1 MVLSVL
7 AFWALHATL
16 AFGQVVPEDEQ
27 RIRWQDESS
36 VSRFRRSAGP
46 TPVTV
51 ATEDANTTA
60 RFLPLDEAIR
70 LALQH
75 SEVIRVLT
83 GVSASS
89 SGRTIYDTAIAIT
102 PIDVAKANFDPVFR
116 ANSAFRRNDLPGLNG
131 LGTGITGQTT
141 AGNDTTTG
149 ISDRN
154 MLGGV
159 ADLAARN
166 SWDSQDGQG
175 FISRNVPTLEMSYT
189 QPILAGCGTAANRAP
204 IVIARVQQEQSYFR
218 VKGSMQELVRGSI
231 EAYWAL
237 VQARTDLR
245 ARELQVAQLQII
257 FDQRSAE
264 GRADRVGKK
273 GTEVSQAKASL
284 YSAKAFLVQA
294 KGNVLQREA
303 ALRNLIGLPPE
314 DGIQLVP
321 STPLTRDRIEFR
333 WDEIVETAQ
342 NRRPDLI
349 ELNLVLMADQQS
361 LVRNRNLAQPSLD
374 AVAVHRWNGLSGRL
388 AANGNTVH
396 SPFDQSTG
404 WTMGVNF
411 EVPLSLRASRANVRN
426 QELLIARDRAIIQQ
440 SIHQIEHALA
450 TALRNVDLSLEQY
463 EAFREAVQASID
475 NVSALGAR
483 QRSQINQRDPLLPL
497 LLAINDLTNAVLSE
511 SQSLTRYNTEL
522 ANLELQ
528 TGTIL
533 DTHGIRFIEEQ
544 FASIGP
550 HGCLFEDECY
560 PRDLI
565 PKENA
570 PRYQDSGAPS
580 EDTFELDKIP
590 QIRFTPQQPF
600 PDAMNSTIP

>member
-7 AFWALHATL
+7 AFWALHASF
-16 AFGQVVPEDEQ
+16 AFGQIVPEDEQ
-27 RIRWQDESS
+27 RIRWQNENS

-46 TPVTV
+46 APVTV
-51 ATEDANTTA
+51 ATEEANTTE
-60 RFLPLDEAIR
+60 RFLPLDETIR

-116 ANSAFRRNDLPGLNG
+116 ANSEFRRNDLPGLNG

-189 QPILAGCGTAANRAP
+189 QPILAGFGTAANRAP
-204 IVIARVQQEQSYFR
+204 IVIARLQQEQSYFR
-218 VKGSMQELVRGSI
+218 FKGSVQELVRGVI
-231 EAYWAL
+231 EVYWSL
-237 VQARTDLR
+237 VQARTDLW
-245 ARELQVAQLQII
+245 AREIQVDRLQKI
-257 FDQRSAE
+257 FDFREAQ
-264 GRADRVGKK
+264 GRAGIRDVAVRA
-273 GTEVSQAKASL
+273 QAKASL
-284 YSAKAFLVQA
+284 MNAKAQLLQA
-294 KGNVLQREA
+294 RGNVLQREA
-303 ALRNLIGLPPE
+303 AMRNLIGLPPE
-314 DGIQLVP
+314 DGFRLVP
-321 STPLTRDRIEFR
+321 STPPTRDRIEFR

-361 LVRNRNLAQPSLD
+361 LIRNRNLAQPSLD

-426 QELLIARDRAIIQQ
+426 QELLIARDRANIQQ
-440 SIHQIEHALA
+440 SIHQIEHLLA
-450 TALRNVDLSLEQY
+450 TTLRSVDLNLEQY
-463 EAFREAVQASID
+463 EAFRESRIASRENVGAQFARRD
-475 NVSALGAR
+475 NELVVTEA
-483 QRSQINQRDPLLPL
+483 QLPL
-497 LLAINDLTNAVLSE
+497 LIAISDWANAVSAE
-511 SQSLTRYNTEL
+511 AQSLTSYNSDL
-522 ANLELQ
+522 ASLELQ

-533 DTHGIRFIEEQ
+533 DTHGIRFTEEQ

-550 HGCLFEDECY
+550 HGCLFEDTCY
-560 PRDLI
+560 PRDLR
-565 PKENA
+565 PKDNEA
-570 PRYQDSGAPS
+570 RYPDSGAAS
-580 EDTFELDKIP
+580 EEAFELDDLP
-590 QIRFTPQQPF
+590 QRKPEATLPL
-600 PDAMNSTIP
+600 PDLELPKER

>member
-7 AFWALHATL
+7 ACWALHVSLTY
-16 AFGQVVPEDEQ
+16 GQIIPEDE
-27 RIRWQDESS
+27 RHIRWQNESS
-36 VSRFRRSAGP
+36 VSRYRRDAGP
-46 TPVTV
+46 APVTV
-51 ATEDANTTA
+51 ATKDPSTEE

-89 SGRTIYDTAIAIT
+89 SGRTIYDTAIAMT

-131 LGTGITGQTT
+131 LGTDITGQTT

-149 ISDRN
+149 LSDRN

-159 ADLAARN
+159 ADIAARN

-175 FISRNVPTLEMSYT
+175 FLSRNVPTLEMSYT
-189 QPILAGCGTAANRAP
+189 QPILAGFGTAANRAP
-204 IVIARVQQEQSYFR
+204 IVIARLQQEQSYFR
-218 VKGSMQELVRGSI
+218 FKGSMQELVRGAI
-231 EAYWAL
+231 EIYWSL
-237 VQARTDLR
+237 VQARTDVL
-245 ARELQVAQLQII
+245 AREIQVDQLQRIYDFRAAQLRTGIK
-257 FDQRSAE
+257 D
-264 GRADRVGKK
+264 
-273 GTEVSQAKASL
+273 VSLAAQARASL
-284 YSAKAFLVQA
+284 MNAKAFLLQA
-294 KGNVLQREA
+294 RGNVLQREA
-303 ALRNLIGLPPE
+303 AMRNLVGLPPE
-314 DGIQLVP
+314 DGYRLVP
-321 STPLTRDRIEFR
+321 STPPTRDRIEFR
-333 WDEIVETAQ
+333 WNEIVETAQ

-361 LVRNRNLAQPSLD
+361 LIRNRNLAQPSLD

-388 AANGNTVH
+388 AANGNSVH

-411 EVPLSLRASRANVRN
+411 EVPLSLRSSRANVRN
-426 QELLIARDRAIIQQ
+426 QELLIARDRANIQQ

-450 TALRNVDLSLEQY
+450 TTLRNVELNLEQY
-463 EAFREAVQASID
+463 EAYREAREASNENVSFREADFRTGNPQTDAQL
-475 NVSALGAR
+475 A
-483 QRSQINQRDPLLPL
+483 L
-497 LLAINDLTNAVLSE
+497 LLAINDFANAVSAE
-511 SQSLTRYNTEL
+511 AQSLTSYNAEL

-533 DTHGIRFIEEQ
+533 DTHGIRFTEEQ

-560 PRDLI
+560 PRDLR
-565 PKENA
+565 PQENKG
-570 PRYQDSGAPS
+570 RYPDSGVAA
-580 EDTFELDKIP
+580 EEVFELNDLLP
-590 QIRFTPQQPF
+590 LRSRTRGLSPAESDSRETP
-600 PDAMNSTIP
+600 

>member
-7 AFWALHATL
+7 AFGVLHASL
-16 AFGQVVPEDEQ
+16 AFGQIIPEDEQ
-27 RIRWQDESS
+27 HIRWQNESS
-36 VSRFRRSAGP
+36 VSRFRRAAGSA
-46 TPVTV
+46 PVTV
-51 ATEDANTTA
+51 ATQEASTKE

-116 ANSAFRRNDLPGLNG
+116 ANSAFRRNDLPGLDG

-159 ADLAARN
+159 ADIAARN

-175 FISRNVPTLEMSYT
+175 FLSRNVPTLEMSYT
-189 QPILAGCGTAANRAP
+189 QPILAGFGTAANRAP
-204 IVIARVQQEQSYFR
+204 IVIARLQQEQSYFR
-218 VKGSMQELVRGSI
+218 FKGSIQELVRGTI
-231 EAYWAL
+231 EIYWSL
-237 VQARTDLR
+237 VQARTDVLAREIQVDQLQRIYDFRDAQLRTGNRDVSLAAQARASLMNAKALLLR
-245 ARELQVAQLQII
+245 AR
-257 FDQRSAE
+257 
-264 GRADRVGKK
+264 
-273 GTEVSQAKASL
+273 
-284 YSAKAFLVQA
+284 
-294 KGNVLQREA
+294 GNVLQREA
-303 ALRNLIGLPPE
+303 AMRNLVGLPPE
-314 DGIQLVP
+314 DGFRLVP
-321 STPLTRDRIEFR
+321 STPPTRDRLEFR
-333 WDEIVETAQ
+333 WNEIVETAQ

-374 AVAVHRWNGLSGRL
+374 AIAVHRWNGLSGRL

-426 QELLIARDRAIIQQ
+426 QELLIARDRANIQQ

-450 TALRNVDLSLEQY
+450 TTLRNVDLNLDQY
-463 EAFREAVQASID
+463 EAYREAQKASLE
-475 NVSALGAR
+475 NVLAQKAAFEAGVR
-483 QRSQINQRDPLLPL
+483 KTDSQLAL
-497 LLAINDLTNAVLSE
+497 LLAINDFANAVSAE
-511 SQSLTRYNTEL
+511 AQSLTSYNAEL

-550 HGCLFEDECY
+550 QGCLFEDECY
-560 PRDLI
+560 PRDLM
-565 PKENA
+565 PRENA

-590 QIRFTPQQPF
+590 QIRFTPK
-600 PDAMNSTIP
+600 